1 MERRFPL
8 RDYEILYI
16 VRPELDDDQLNQAVE
31 RVNALIANVGGEH
44 VKTDVWGKRRLAY
57 EVDRLRE
64 GYYVL
69 TDFKVEP
76 ERVPEMES
84 TLKIS
89 DTVFRHLIVRKPA
102 KAAAAAPAAAPPAAA
117 SAPAAPDAP
126 DAPAAP
132 EAPAAPATA
141 TATPPA
147 TATEEEGSVDARDAE
162 GVAADA
168 AVDEA
173 QEAEAEV
180 GVEPDPGE
188 PQEES

>member
-1 MERRFPL
+1 M

-16 VRPELDDDQLNQAVE
+16 VRPELDEDQLNEAVE
-31 RVNALIANVGGEH
+31 RVNGLIANVGGEH

-102 KAAAAAPAAAPPAAA
+102 KAGAVEAAEPAAAAAPAPA
-117 SAPAAPDAP
+117 
-126 DAPAAP
+126 
-132 EAPAAPATA
+132 EAPAAETPAA
-141 TATPPA
+141 AEA
-147 TATEEEGSVDARDAE
+147 GADGEVGSAVQLTEEEAE
-162 GVAADA
+162 QEA

-173 QEAEAEV
+173 EEAEAEV
-180 GVEPDPGE
+180 GVEPNLGE
-188 PQEES
+188 LQEEES